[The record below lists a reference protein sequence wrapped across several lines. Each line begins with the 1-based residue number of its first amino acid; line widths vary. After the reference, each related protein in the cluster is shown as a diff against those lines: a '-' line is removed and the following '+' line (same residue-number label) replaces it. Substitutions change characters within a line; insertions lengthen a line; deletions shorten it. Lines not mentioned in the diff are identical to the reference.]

1 MKRFLFF
8 LVAIGVI
15 LALWYVSSCSHA
27 DGFQDTPPPGANPGL
42 NIPLI
47 SPREQTL
54 SPGEEVQPFAPPSA
68 TLLAPPPGQVA
79 SVNTLPFEDPA
90 FSKAPASQIQ
100 NLHESL
106 VGFLT
111 NEAEGLKALGDPS
124 VQLPLTTARSD
135 KARLE
140 DELSVLQR
148 NPGLESSLTEEDI
161 NGIQANLSYLQ
172 KKWRLSANSISGLD
186 GDAVEGYQN
195 MEESPAEFPVQQRN
209 FITLDRIGD
218 ISNNIGLYLQ
228 GLKNTGNDDPKTK
241 LMIDRLTKA
250 SKDTNQYLQDIKDGK
265 KRTGDF
271 KITMEAFQSS
281 GASDITMG
289 DLTDL
294 STKIGLEIVRLT
306 SSGSTD
312 TATQSRVNVLNKVK
326 NSVDTLMNEIK
337 IGNKKIIDVQLTKTD
352 IASFLPAMSN
362 PSAPLPNIID
372 ALGGSSF
379 LNNLFPV
386 YPTGDASGANISQN
400 LFSTYANNLMNNLSW
415 DVNLSYTGKAEQDAV
430 KNISD
435 MNKRLYPMQYANDQN
450 NIYNSTALIDS
461 SGNRGFFDSII
472 QQLSN
477 ALLGKNGSQTD
488 ASGNAISSAA
498 AIGGAEAAAGP
509 FGHGTDVKSVL
520 SGDQGQDQGYT
531 RFDWKTRALHIC
543 NQVEAR
549 GFDSLE
555 FGCLNNPNEVS
566 QDFSWRG
573 YAKMVCSRIATI
585 YDPSVP
591 EMCGCPPPTWP
602 GWRP

>member
-15 LALWYVSSCSHA
+15 LALWYVSYCSQK
-27 DGFQDTPPPGANPGL
+27 DGFQDTPPGANPGL

-79 SVNTLPFEDPA
+79 SVNTRPFEDPA
-90 FSKAPASQIQ
+90 FSKAPAGQIQ
-100 NLHESL
+100 NLYESL

-111 NEAEGLKALGDPS
+111 NEAEGLKALADPS
-124 VQLPLTTARSD
+124 IQLPLTTARSD

-148 NPGLESSLTEEDI
+148 NPGLESSLTQEDI
-161 NGIQANLSYLQ
+161 NGIQSNLAYLQ
-172 KKWRLSANSISGLD
+172 KKWRLSANSITGVD
-186 GDAVEGYQN
+186 GNATEGYQN
-195 MEESPAEFPVQQRN
+195 MEESPSQFPVRERN
-209 FITLDRIGD
+209 FMTLDKIGD
-218 ISNNIGLYLQ
+218 ISNNIGIYLQ
-228 GLKNTGNDDPKTK
+228 ALKNSGKDDPTTK
-241 LMIDRLTKA
+241 AMIDRLTKA
-250 SKDTNQYLQDIKDGK
+250 SKDTHQFVEDIKDGK

-271 KITMEAFQSS
+271 KITMEGFQST
-281 GASDITMG
+281 GASDITTG

-294 STKIGLEIVRLT
+294 TTKIGLEIVRLT

-312 TATQSRVNVLNKVK
+312 TATQSRVNVLNQVK
-326 NSVDTLMNEIK
+326 NSVDTLLNEIK
-337 IGNKKIIDVQLTKTD
+337 IGNKKITDVQLTKAD

-362 PSAPLPNIID
+362 PSAPLPNIIK

-386 YPTGDASGANISQN
+386 YPTGDASGANIAQN
-400 LFSTYANNLMNNLSW
+400 LFSSYANNLMNNLSW
-415 DVNLSYTGKAEQDAV
+415 DVNLSYTGQAEQDAI
-430 KNISD
+430 KNISE
-435 MNKRLYPMQYANDQN
+435 MNKRVGAQQQYGNEEI
-450 NIYNSTALIDS
+450 NIYNSVAPALVDS

-477 ALLGKNGSQTD
+477 AFLNKNGTQTD
-488 ASGNAISSAA
+488 ASGSSV
-498 AIGGAEAAAGP
+498 GGVAGP
-509 FGHGTDVKSVL
+509 FGPGTDVKSVL
-520 SGDQGQDQGYT
+520 SGGQGQGQGPAAT

-543 NQVEAR
+543 DQVEAR

-555 FGCLNNPNEVS
+555 FGCLNNPDEVS
-566 QDFSWRG
+566 ENFSWRG